1 MNESIAILWDVENV
15 TPHHDSMFINGLM
28 DFAREKGKISV
39 TTAYGDWTR
48 THLKKSTEILADN
61 SFEMIHVPKSK
72 KNSADIT
79 LITHAIEIIFQYPH
93 IRHLILVT
101 GDADF
106 RPLLLSLRKHG
117 IETIIICDSKSAS
130 EDLLLLADSYKDYR
144 DLIPDSLDDS
154 SSDDPEPA
162 RLSIDEA
169 VALLKEATQFME
181 QSKKP
186 PLLGP
191 LKVRVKLL
199 NPGFDERRL
208 GFRSWKAFVLKAA
221 NIDPQ
226 LSLQTSANEIL
237 VKIQRSENGKE
248 GDARIRLPFVIYNLL
263 ETIHKNG
270 DKDATNWVAYSIVAQ
285 ELKNNRIDIR
295 EYGYSRMKKLMEAA
309 EKRGLLETR
318 SEDWNWYVRLTD
330 EGGRYFQAT
339 PPPPPIHRRS
349 RR

>member
-1 MNESIAILWDVENV
+1 MNESTAILWDVENV
-15 TPHHDSMFINGLM
+15 TPHHDSMFINGLL
-28 DFAREKGKISV
+28 DFAGEKGKIAVSM
-39 TTAYGDWTR
+39 AYGDWTR
-48 THLKKSTEILADN
+48 THLKKSSEVLADH

-93 IRHLILVT
+93 IRRLILVT

-144 DLIPDSLDDS
+144 DLIPDTLDES
-154 SSDDPEPA
+154 GGEESA
-162 RLSIDEA
+162 TTRLSMEEA
-169 VALLKEATQFME
+169 VALLKEAAQFME
-181 QSKKP
+181 KSKKP
-186 PLLGP
+186 ALLGP

-199 NPGFDERRL
+199 NPNFDERRL

-221 NIDPQ
+221 EHDPQ
-226 LSLQTSANEIL
+226 LRLETSANEL
-237 VKIQRSENGKE
+237 VMRITPGESANGE
-248 GDARIRLPFVIYNLL
+248 ARIRLPFVIYNLL
-263 ETIHKNG
+263 ETIHKSD
-270 DKDATNWVAYSIVAQ
+270 DKDESNWVGYSIVAQ
-285 ELKNNRIDIR
+285 DMKNNRIDIR
-295 EYGYSRMKKLMEAA
+295 EYGFSKMRKLMEAA

-318 SEDWNWYVRLTD
+318 SEDWNWYVRLTP
-330 EGGRYFQAT
+330 EGLRYFQT
-339 PPPPPIHRRS
+339 PAPAKRRRS